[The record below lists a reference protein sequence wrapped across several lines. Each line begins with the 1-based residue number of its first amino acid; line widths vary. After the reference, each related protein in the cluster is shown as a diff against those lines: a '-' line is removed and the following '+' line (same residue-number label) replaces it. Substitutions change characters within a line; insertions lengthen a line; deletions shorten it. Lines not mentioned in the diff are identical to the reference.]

1 MTNEIRPELKKVW
14 AVELNLL
21 QKLLCVLEKYNIPYF
36 ASGGTLLGAVRH
48 GGFIPWDDDIDIMML
63 REDFDRLC
71 AVAPNEFEHPYF
83 FQTFYTD
90 KGYFRGHAQLR
101 NSLTTA
107 ALPAEALKVPF
118 NQGIFIDI
126 FPLDSV
132 PNNEAVFKAQCRR
145 LNSLNRLLNNSAR
158 ISASKNRSALSLL
171 KRAAAKIISVF
182 YKSEK
187 QYIKMENICREHS
200 AEATRR
206 VAPLSFDPNNPRFW
220 WRRSIFES
228 AVDFPFEH
236 LVLKCPAGFDELLSQ
251 QYGDYKVPRREE
263 SYHGKVLFDTET
275 PYGEYIKGL
284 KIEK

>member
-14 AVELNLL
+14 AAELDLL
-21 QKLLCVLEKYNIPYF
+21 QKLLCVLEKHNIPYF

-63 REDFDRLC
+63 RKDYDRLC
-71 AVAPNEFEHPYF
+71 AVAPREFEHPYF

-107 ALPAEALKVPF
+107 ALPSEALKAPF

-132 PNNEAVFKAQCRR
+132 PDNEAAFKAQRRR
-145 LNSLNRLLNNSAR
+145 LNSLNRLLNSSAR
-158 ISASKNRSALSLL
+158 ISADKNRSFFSFL
-171 KRAAAKIISVF
+171 KRAAAKIISFF
-182 YKSEK
+182 YRSEK
-187 QYIKMENICREHS
+187 QYIKMESICREHNT
-200 AEATRR
+200 ENTQR
-206 VAPLSFDPNNPRFW
+206 VAPLSFDPNNSRFW

-228 AVDFPFEH
+228 AVEFPFEH

-251 QYGDYKVPRREE
+251 QYGDYKTPRQEKTL
-263 SYHGKVLFDTET
+263 HGKVLFDTET
-275 PYGEYIKGL
+275 AYGEYVERL
-284 KIEK
+284 KNKE